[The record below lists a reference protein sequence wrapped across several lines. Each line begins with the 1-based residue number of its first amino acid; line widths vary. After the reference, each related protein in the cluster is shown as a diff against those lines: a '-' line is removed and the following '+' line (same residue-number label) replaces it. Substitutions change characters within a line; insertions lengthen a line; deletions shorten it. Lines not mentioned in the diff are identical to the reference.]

1 MALKKNFETQ
11 FGFTLVDAYHKVL
24 SVKIENKTSMA
35 FSVGVFVD
43 AEKEIPAQ
51 AISYFC
57 DYDLTGKNA
66 LAQDYAH
73 LKTLE
78 AFDGSEDC

>member
-11 FGFTLVDAYHKVL
+11 FGFTLVDAYHKVM

-35 FSVGVFVD
+35 FSVGVFVN

-57 DYDLTGKNA
+57 DYELNGENPLVQA
-66 LAQDYAH
+66 YNH
-73 LKTLE
+73 LKTMP
-78 AFDGSEDC
+78 AFDGATDC